1 MINGSLEVR
10 HFFCE
15 LATLCLP
22 FLSSAIHNL
31 HVLLA
36 VHGKQPERIAG
47 IPVVFI
53 AVQDNGCIIANAP
66 TAHEFFKTLLIYE
79 ITANRILYIDMPV
92 EFYSSGQMTYF
103 VQQHI

>member
-22 FLSSAIHNL
+22 FLSSTIHNL
-31 HVLLA
+31 HLLMA
-36 VHGKQPERIAG
+36 IHSKQPERIAG

-53 AVQDNGCIIANAP
+53 PVQDNSRFIANAP
-66 TAHEFFKTLLIYE
+66 TAHKFFEALLIYE
-79 ITANRILYIDMPV
+79 ITTNWILYINMPV
-92 EFYSSGQMTYF
+92 EFDSSRYMTDF
-103 VQQHI
+103 V